1 MGPTDPAAHAS
12 SSAPG
17 ARPAEVALQG
27 LTQAL
32 DSLRQGLITDLTQEI
47 ETLQRHRQALRREVE
62 EVEGQLS
69 QLQARQTQGLS
80 QQQQAQ
86 QEAWARHL
94 ALALATH
101 LQSHL
106 QAYRGGAAPNQGE
119 AQQEGSTAQA
129 AETLRAASQGL
140 ADLDGALHRSL
151 QTLQQDLFSYQSS
164 LSQQVSRM
172 HSLEQQGEAILE
184 ALVGRLSQEL
194 QSQLLRPLPP
204 DPLPPPP
211 APRAPGSTPAIPQ
224 GPDRR
229 LAPPWFFLGL
239 GVIALLAL
247 ASQHLL
253 VGWVANGGQGFGRV
267 PLPPVLPLTLS
278 NAVLL
283 LWLRLLVALPL
294 LALLAPRLQP
304 SLRADLSALFTKP
317 SPTLGRVLAGAVFLG
332 LSQVLLYRAIAD
344 LGPGLAVTLLFTY
357 PLVALPL
364 SWWGQGQ
371 GASPLRLVALL
382 ALAMGLVFA
391 TLPDLLGL
399 TSRGG
404 SAWALA
410 TALLAAAA
418 FGLHWL
424 FLQLSLQRLPL
435 VPTTLVQFST
445 MFGLASLVL
454 ILTSL
459 VGLGPTLPNQ
469 PTGLYGAGLGLGLL
483 TLIAYLAN
491 HYSQGFSQRNRL
503 PVLAATLPLVTAVLS
518 YGLFPGSPSMLQFI
532 QWVGVILVSLGG
544 VSLALDRY
552 QARGNI

>member
-17 ARPAEVALQG
+17 AQPAEDALQG

-32 DSLRQGLITDLTQEI
+32 ASLRQGLVSDLTQEI
-47 ETLQRHRQALRREVE
+47 EALQNHRQALSWEVAQL
-62 EVEGQLS
+62 EGQLN
-69 QLQARQTQGLS
+69 QLQASLAQGLS
-80 QQQQAQ
+80 QQQQVQ
-86 QEAWARHL
+86 QEVWARHL
-94 ALALATH
+94 AQALATH

-106 QAYRGGAAPNQGE
+106 QAYRGEATPNQGND
-119 AQQEGSTAQA
+119 STAQA
-129 AETLRAASQGL
+129 AEALRAASQGL

-194 QSQLLRPLPP
+194 QSQLLRSLPP
-204 DPLPPPP
+204 EPLPPPP
-211 APRAPGSTPAIPQ
+211 APSAPRALRPTPAIPQ
-224 GPDRR
+224 GTPRR
-229 LAPPWFFLGL
+229 PANPWWAVGL
-239 GVIALLAL
+239 GMIAVLAL
-247 ASQHLL
+247 SSQHLL

-267 PLPPVLPLTLS
+267 PRPPILPLTLS
-278 NAVLL
+278 NAVFL
-283 LWLRLLVALPL
+283 LWLRLLVVLPL

-304 SLRADLSALFTKP
+304 SLRADLRVLFTKP
-317 SPTLGRVLAGAVFLG
+317 YPTLGRVLAGGAFLG

-364 SWWGQGQ
+364 SWWGQGP

-399 TSRGG
+399 TTRGG

-410 TALLAAAA
+410 TALLAAAV

-424 FLQLSLQRLPL
+424 SLQLSLQRLPL
-435 VPTTLVQFST
+435 VPTTLVQFSAV
-445 MFGLASLVL
+445 FGLTSLLL
-454 ILTSL
+454 IVTSL
-459 VGLGPTLPNQ
+459 VGLGPTLPSQ
-469 PTGLYGAGLGLGLL
+469 PTALYGAGLGLGLL
-483 TLIAYLAN
+483 TLIGYLAN
-491 HYSQGFSQRNRL
+491 HYSQGSSYPSRL
-503 PVLAATLPLVTAVLS
+503 VLMATIPLVTAALS
-518 YGLFPGSPSMLQFI
+518 YSLFPAAQSVLQFI
-532 QWVGVILVSLGG
+532 QWTGVILVSLGG
-544 VSLALDRY
+544 AALALDRRY
-552 QARGNI
+552 

>member
-1 MGPTDPAAHAS
+1 
-12 SSAPG
+12 
-17 ARPAEVALQG
+17 
-27 LTQAL
+27 
-32 DSLRQGLITDLTQEI
+32 LI
-47 ETLQRHRQALRREVE
+47 AV
-62 EVEGQLS
+62 
-69 QLQARQTQGLS
+69 
-80 QQQQAQ
+80 
-86 QEAWARHL
+86 L
-94 ALALATH
+94 ALSG
-101 LQSHL
+101 Q
-106 QAYRGGAAPNQGE
+106 N
-119 AQQEGSTAQA
+119 
-129 AETLRAASQGL
+129 
-140 ADLDGALHRSL
+140 
-151 QTLQQDLFSYQSS
+151 
-164 LSQQVSRM
+164 
-172 HSLEQQGEAILE
+172 
-184 ALVGRLSQEL
+184 
-194 QSQLLRPLPP
+194 
-204 DPLPPPP
+204 
-211 APRAPGSTPAIPQ
+211 
-224 GPDRR
+224 
-229 LAPPWFFLGL
+229 
-239 GVIALLAL
+239 
-247 ASQHLL
+247 LL
-253 VGWVANGGQGFGRV
+253 VGWVANGGLGLGRV

-304 SLRADLSALFTKP
+304 SLRADLRVKL
-317 SPTLGRVLAGAVFLG
+317 SPTLGRVLGGAVFLG

-344 LGPGLAVTLLFTY
+344 LGPGLAITLLFTY

-371 GASPLRLVALL
+371 GANLLRLVALL

-399 TSRGG
+399 PSRGG

-491 HYSQGFSQRNRL
+491 HYSQGFSQRNPL

>member
-12 SSAPG
+12 SSAPALG
-17 ARPAEVALQG
+17 PAEVALQG

-32 DSLRQGLITDLTQEI
+32 DSLRQGLVTDLTQEI
-47 ETLQRHRQALRREVE
+47 EALQRHRQALRREVE
-62 EVEGQLS
+62 ELEGQLS
-69 QLQARQTQGLS
+69 QLQTHHRQALS

-86 QEAWARHL
+86 QEA
-94 ALALATH
+94 
-101 LQSHL
+101 
-106 QAYRGGAAPNQGE
+106 
-119 AQQEGSTAQA
+119 STAQA
-129 AETLRAASQGL
+129 AEALRAASQGL

-194 QSQLLRPLPP
+194 QSQLVRPLPP
-204 DPLPPPP
+204 EPLPSPPLPP
-211 APRAPGSTPAIPQ
+211 APRPRPAIPQ
-224 GPDRR
+224 GP
-229 LAPPWFFLGL
+229 AQPPVPPWFFLGL
-239 GVIALLAL
+239 GAIAVLAL
-247 ASQHLL
+247 SSQNLL
-253 VGWVANGGQGFGRV
+253 VGWVANGGQGLGH
-267 PLPPVLPLTLS
+267 PAQPPILPLTLS
-278 NAVLL
+278 NAMFL
-283 LWLRLLVALPL
+283 LWLRLLVVLPL

-304 SLRADLSALFTKP
+304 SLRADLRALFTKP
-317 SPTLGRVLAGAVFLG
+317 SPTLGRVLAGGAFLG
-332 LSQVLLYRAIAD
+332 LSQVLLYRAISD

-410 TALLAAAA
+410 TALLAATT

-469 PTGLYGAGLGLGLL
+469 PTGLYGAGLALGLL

-503 PVLAATLPLVTAVLS
+503 PVLAATLPLVTTVLS

-532 QWVGVILVSLGG
+532 QWMGVILVSLGG

-552 QARGNI
+552 QVRGNI